1 MLRNVINPGN
11 AIGWNIRTLF
21 HHFISFN
28 YFVIQASSRILRT
41 EEHLLNAALDCIFA
55 CERDDQLSFVL
66 SILECLPHRKHGYV
80 ESLMKKSFCDKPS
93 VK

>member
-1 MLRNVINPGN
+1 MLRNL
-11 AIGWNIRTLF
+11 IRFGRANRWYKHTLF
-21 HHFISFN
+21 HNFISFN

-80 ESLMKKSFCDKPS
+80 ESLL
-93 VK
+93 

>member
-1 MLRNVINPGN
+1 MLHNLIDPGN
-11 AIGWNIRTLF
+11 AIEWNIRTLF
-21 HHFISFN
+21 HNFISFN
-28 YFVIQASSRILRT
+28 DFIIQASSRILRT

-80 ESLMKKSFCDKPS
+80 DSDVQKSTYHAM
-93 VK
+93 